1 MLQKM
6 FSQGAAAAAL
16 ALAAGIALASGSD
29 GGTSAETGD
38 AALYNIGKGVY
49 ATKLACSGCAM
60 AGKSLDAATAREL
73 MAKAPAVNLSAE
85 ESAALNVYLKRR
97 FKL

>member
-6 FSQGAAAAAL
+6 SCQAAVAAAL
-16 ALAAGIALASGSD
+16 ALAAGFALASGSD
-29 GGTSAETGD
+29 GGASAETGD

-49 ATKLACSGCAM
+49 ATKMACSGCTM
-60 AGKSLDAATAREL
+60 AGKSLDASTAREL
-73 MAKAPAVNLSAE
+73 MSKTPAVNLNAE